1 MTIVYRS
8 IKIKDN
14 LPLANLIRNI
24 FIEHKAHNHTGTIFT
39 DRTTDNLYELF
50 QTPRS
55 KCWVS
60 IIDDKIIGCC
70 GIFPTPGLPKNCAE
84 LVKFY
89 LLREYRG
96 RGIGKELLNKCVSSA
111 VTLKYEKLYLES
123 LPEFDKAVGMYVRYG
138 FIHLD
143 KPIGNSGHFG
153 CNIWME
159 KRIS

>member
-1 MTIVYRS
+1 MTTIYRS
-8 IKIKDN
+8 IEKKDN
-14 LPLANLIRNI
+14 LHLTNLIRNI
-24 FIEHKAHNHTGTIFT
+24 FIEHKAHYRSGTIFT
-39 DRTTDNLYELF
+39 DPSTDDLYELF

-55 KCWVS
+55 LCWIS
-60 IIDDKIIGCC
+60 IIEDKIIGCC
-70 GIFPTPGLPKNCAE
+70 GIYPTLGLPIKCAE

-89 LLREYRG
+89 LLHEYRG
-96 RGIGKELLNKCVSSA
+96 MGIGKELLNKCVSSA
-111 VTLKYEKLYLES
+111 VMLKYEKLYLES